1 MSDLQTNQK
10 MQKPEILLVEM
21 DDETRPLLR
30 QNLMIAGFEV
40 IISLDE
46 ADAIARMQN
55 QTKYP
60 DLILLN
66 QVGDSIE
73 NFLKMGLRLRSQLAF
88 PAQTPIVVIADR
100 FEEALSG
107 QNQQVGANEYV
118 TYPADAQQLM
128 DLLHQLCD

>member
-1 MSDLQTNQK
+1 